1 MFDSS
6 GDVGDVLGGEF
17 GAGGIVRILGIIMLS
32 IVAADLF
39 KSKSNMDSNVDKMNN
54 NFAAINKCADE
65 YTYVED
71 YAPQLNAINDLLRE
85 LTIWFYIS
93 IGVIAVDILCC
104 CSVFGCYQ
112 YQENKEKRAEKR
124 HEKIDP
130 EEQFLN
136 R

>member
-6 GDVGDVLGGEF
+6 EVEAVVGGESF
-17 GAGGIVRILGIIMLS
+17 AGGIVRIIGLIILS

-39 KSKSNMDSNVDKMNN
+39 KSKTNMDSNVEKMNN
-54 NFAAINKCADE
+54 NFAAINNCADE

-71 YAPQLNAINDLLRE
+71 YTPQLNAINDLLRE

-93 IGVIAVDILCC
+93 IGVFAVDILSCC
-104 CSVFGCYQ
+104 TVCGCYQ
-112 YQENKEKRAEKR
+112 YHENKGNRPVKRN
-124 HEKIDP
+124 EKIDP
-130 EEQFLN
+130 EERFLN

>member
-6 GDVGDVLGGEF
+6 DDVGDVLGGEF

-93 IGVIAVDILCC
+93 IGIFAVDILCC
-104 CSVFGCYQ
+104 CSVFACYQ
-112 YQENKEKRAEKR
+112 YQENKGKRAEKR

>member
-6 GDVGDVLGGEF
+6 DDVGDVLGGEF

-39 KSKSNMDSNVDKMNN
+39 KSKSNLDSNVDKMNN

-93 IGVIAVDILCC
+93 IGVFAVDILSCC
-104 CSVFGCYQ
+104 AVCGCYQ
-112 YQENKEKRAEKR
+112 YHENKENRPVKRN
-124 HEKIDP
+124 EKIDP
-130 EEQFLN
+130 EERFLN

>member
-6 GDVGDVLGGEF
+6 DDVGDVLGGEF

-54 NFAAINKCADE
+54 NFAAINRCADE

-93 IGVIAVDILCC
+93 IGVFAVDILCC

-112 YQENKEKRAEKR
+112 YQENKGKRAEKR

>member
-1 MFDSS
+1 MFDS
-6 GDVGDVLGGEF
+6 GDDVEDVLGGES

-39 KSKSNMDSNVDKMNN
+39 KSKSNMDSNVDKMKN

-93 IGVIAVDILCC
+93 IGVFAVDILSC